1 MRELIGYDPIVHG
14 QYCGR
19 TVSRQRYCCLIIWAA
34 DIVSCGGGWRGMG
47 AALVARLLT
56 AGGVDI
62 MVGPINVVIFSL
74 LLQVLSSTR
83 SRV

>member
-1 MRELIGYDPIVHG
+1 
-14 QYCGR
+14 
-19 TVSRQRYCCLIIWAA
+19 
-34 DIVSCGGGWRGMG
+34 MG